1 MHKYFYSLTFCFIF
15 SLSALAQN
23 KGVTGRVTDSTGEKG
38 LDKATVKLV
47 EKALPKDTLRTFTS
61 SKGEFGFD
69 KIPAS
74 AYFIIITYSGFKP
87 MVKEFFKPSDGVA
100 FIDLGDL
107 VLSTDYR
114 SLGEIVIEAPA
125 ITIKEDT
132 VEYNAKMFVTKPNA
146 TTEDLLKRLP
156 GVQVDRNGNI
166 TAQGKQVTRIK
177 VNGKDFFTG
186 DPKTASKEIP
196 ADMIDKVQVVDDYGD
211 QASMS
216 GIRDGEPEKVI
227 NLQLKKE
234 KNKGV
239 FGRAQGSIGTENRY
253 QAGLNFNYFNNKTQ
267 IAVISNSN
275 NINQS
280 SFNTGEQSGFGG
292 GGAGMQINIGGGG
305 GRGGMGG
312 ALNNL
317 SSGGSGGNG
326 QNQDGITRINSIGTN
341 FRTDFGKRNA
351 FYGSYTYTDRKT
363 SLEQFTSQQSLFNDA
378 LFTNITIQNSLNKQG
393 THRAFLNLELWID
406 SFNYLKISPNISVQE
421 TNNQFI
427 NNFDFFRTATIKSQN
442 GFNRDTTLSTRPS
455 LRTNVLYTHRFK
467 KRGRNLSINTDIGFN
482 ETQSDQFRRN
492 NTQLYFP
499 DGSPGLLLNQLQQ
512 INQDNRGSSIN
523 SRIVYTEP
531 VAKDRFLDLSYN
543 FNRNYAKNDRVTN
556 LYNPATSIY
565 SKIDSLSNAFENDF
579 DFNRFGVSLRTIKKK
594 YNYTVGILMQPVNL
608 QGYSIT
614 KDSAYKPI
622 NNFNWFPV
630 ARFTY
635 NFSKTKSFNFF
646 YNGSAQQPSFT
657 QLQPVRDVTNPQFQ
671 SEGNPALKPAINH
684 SINFNYNNFNFST
697 GRVFFTNLFVM
708 TTRDQIINNT
718 ISKGVNG
725 LSNGSQLTRP
735 ENVNGFYNVNAF
747 YTYSRPWKN
756 RKYVLGVNGN
766 VNYNNNIN
774 LVDGIKNTGKN
785 LIVSQGLTLDY
796 NVKEWLQFTFG
807 VRYNVNKASFSL
819 PGFESQLQQTWVL
832 SNDVRI
838 DLPKGWI
845 MKWDF
850 DYTLNSGLAE
860 GVTRNIA
867 LLNGSLEKELFKK
880 KQVTLRLM
888 AFDIFNQNINVSRSV
903 SNNFITDTRVNR
915 LAQYFMVGFI
925 YRLNKFKGQAPA
937 QNNFRRG
944 GGERTMFSN

>member
-1 MHKYFYSLTFCFIF
+1 MYQIFYSLSFCLFF
-15 SLSALAQN
+15 SLSAVAQN

-38 LDKATVKLV
+38 LDNATVKLV
-47 EKALPKDTLRTFTS
+47 EKDLPKDTLRTFTS
-61 SKGEFGFD
+61 AKGEFVFD
-69 KIPAS
+69 KIPSS
-74 AYFIIITYSGFKP
+74 AYLIIVTYSGFKP
-87 MVKEFFKPSDGVA
+87 IVKEFYKPSEGVA
-100 FIDLGDL
+100 FIDVGDL
-107 VLSTDYR
+107 VLSTDYKTL
-114 SLGEIVIEAPA
+114 SEIVIEAPA

-146 TTEDLLKRLP
+146 TTEDLLKKLP

-166 TAQGKQVTRIK
+166 TAQGKQVTRVK

-186 DPKTASKEIP
+186 DPKTATKEIP

-211 QASMS
+211 QANMS
-216 GIRDGEPEKVI
+216 GIKDGEPEKII
-227 NLQLKKE
+227 NLQLKKD

-239 FGRAQGSIGTENRY
+239 FGRAQGSIGTADRY
-253 QAGLNFNYFNNKTQ
+253 QAGLNLNYFNNKTQ
-267 IAVISNSN
+267 IAIISNSN
-275 NINQS
+275 NINQT

-292 GGAGMQINIGGGG
+292 GGQGMQINLGG
-305 GRGGMGG
+305 GRGGLNG

-317 SSGGSGGNG
+317 SGGGGNG

-363 SLEQFTSQQSLFNDA
+363 LLEQFTSQQSLFNDA
-378 LFTNITIQNSLNKQG
+378 SFTNITNQNNINKQG
-393 THRAFLNLELWID
+393 THRAFLNLELWMD
-406 SFNYLKISPNISVQE
+406 SFNYLKISPNLSIQE
-421 TNNQFI
+421 TNNQLVNDF
-427 NNFDFFRTATIKSQN
+427 NFFRSAGIKSQD

-455 LRTNVLYTHRFK
+455 LRTNILYTHRFK
-467 KRGRNLSINTDIGFN
+467 KRGRNLSINTDIGLN
-482 ETQSDQFRRN
+482 ETESDQFRRN
-492 NTQLYFP
+492 NTQLYLSN
-499 DGSPGLLLNQLQQ
+499 GSPALLLNQLQQ
-512 INQDNRGSSIN
+512 INQNNNSSNIN

-531 VAKDRFLDLSYN
+531 VTKDRFLDLSYN
-543 FNRNYAKNDRVTN
+543 VNKNYAKNNRVTN
-556 LYNPATSIY
+556 LYSFATTNY
-565 SKIDSLSNAFENDF
+565 SRIDSLSNAFENDF
-579 DFNRFGVSLRTIKKK
+579 DFTRFGASLRTLKRK
-594 YNYTVGILMQPVNL
+594 YNYTIGILLQPVKL

-671 SEGNPALKPAINH
+671 NEGNPALKPAINH
-684 SINFNYNNFNFST
+684 TINFNYNNFNFST

-718 ISKGVNG
+718 ITKGVNG

-785 LIVSQGLTLDY
+785 WIVSQGVTLDY
-796 NVKEWLQFTFG
+796 KVKEWLEFTFG
-807 VRYNVNKASFSL
+807 VKYNVNKASFSL
-819 PGFESQLQQTWVL
+819 PGFVSQLQQTWVL

-850 DYTLNSGLAE
+850 DYTLNNGIAE

-880 KQVTLRLM
+880 KQVTLRLLT
-888 AFDIFNQNINVSRSV
+888 FDLFNQNINVNRTV

-915 LAQYFMVGFI
+915 LGQYFMVGFI
-925 YRLNKFKGQAPA
+925 YRLNKFKGQAPQ

-944 GGERTMFSN
+944 GGERTIFSN